1 MLPEIARRGGRLLAL
16 TRFMPLSG
24 EPGERQPYSP
34 SSRRWLNVIY
44 IDVNA
49 VEDFQRSEEA
59 QAWWQSPA
67 TQQALQAARE
77 TDDVDYTAVT
87 TLKMTALRMA
97 WKQFS
102 RREDEQMTAFREFVL
117 REGESLYWQAAF
129 DALHAWQVQ
138 QDPLRWG
145 WPAWPKAFQDID
157 SPEVKAFCVE
167 HEDDVSFYLWL
178 QWLAW
183 SQFAAC
189 WETSQRDG
197 MPIGLYR
204 DLAVGVA
211 EGGSETWCDRE
222 LYCLKAS
229 VGAPPDILGP
239 LGQNWG
245 LPPMDPHII
254 AARAYEPFIDL
265 LRANMQNCGALR
277 IDHVM
282 SVLRLWWIP
291 YGETADHGAYV
302 QYPVDDLLSLLALE
316 SQRHR
321 CMVIGEDLGTVPVE
335 IVSKLRNS
343 GVYSYKVL
351 YFESDEKTFRA
362 PALYP
367 EQSMAVATTT
377 CHSPRLLGKRR
388 SDVR

>member
-1 MLPEIARRGGRLLAL
+1 M
-16 TRFMPLSG
+16 
-24 EPGERQPYSP
+24 
-34 SSRRWLNVIY
+34 
-44 IDVNA
+44 
-49 VEDFQRSEEA
+49 
-59 QAWWQSPA
+59 
-67 TQQALQAARE
+67 
-77 TDDVDYTAVT
+77 
-87 TLKMTALRMA
+87 
-97 WKQFS
+97 
-102 RREDEQMTAFREFVL
+102 
-117 REGESLYWQAAF
+117 
-129 DALHAWQVQ
+129 
-138 QDPLRWG
+138 
-145 WPAWPKAFQDID
+145 
-157 SPEVKAFCVE
+157 
-167 HEDDVSFYLWL
+167 
-178 QWLAW
+178 
-183 SQFAAC
+183 
-189 WETSQRDG
+189 
-197 MPIGLYR
+197 
-204 DLAVGVA
+204 
-211 EGGSETWCDRE
+211 
-222 LYCLKAS
+222 KAS

-351 YFESDEKTFRA
+351 YFESDAEKTFRA
-362 PALYP
+362 PALYRSN
-367 EQSMAVATTT
+367 QWLWRRRTTP
-377 CHSPRLLGKRR
+377 SPRLLESGDLTLGKALGLYPDEVVLRGLYQTASWR
-388 SDVR
+388 NKGCWTRCISTAVCPSAPAIRPR